1 MKFPTKNQLHLGV
14 VGSARAA
21 SASRWAWTLAF
32 LFFALLNAGC
42 STGYV
47 LRNAWAQ
54 VDLLWSREPLEK
66 VLESPRLT
74 EADKAKLRLARDAK
88 QFAELRLGLNR
99 NLNYESFVQL
109 DRDSV
114 SYVINAAPI
123 DRLEHHT
130 WWYPVVGSL
139 PYRGYFNREVTERE
153 AKALAASGELDV
165 HWRGV
170 AAYSTLGWFNDP
182 ILSSMLRY
190 DDYTLVNTIIHE
202 NVHAT
207 VFIKSNADFNERLA
221 TFLGN
226 WAADLFFAERDGP
239 DSAAVKAARAERSAE
254 QIFSKFISKEL
265 DSLRDWFAGP
275 AVELK
280 KDRAAFLKARRD
292 RYAEIQ
298 ARFQAEIEPALRAA
312 HTPTADHYARA
323 LDPERLNNARLLLWR
338 TYVYDLSDFEK
349 ALTHWQ
355 GDARKLIEWAKA
367 LKSDS
372 DPEAELKALIKSHT
386 PASH

>member
-1 MKFPTKNQLHLGV
+1 MKFSAKSKFHFGV
-14 VGSARAA
+14 VGSTRAA
-21 SASRWAWTLAF
+21 LASRYALSF
-32 LFFALLNAGC
+32 VLFTFALLNAGC
-42 STGYV
+42 STGYL

-66 VLESPRLT
+66 VLESPRLS
-74 EADKAKLRLARDAK
+74 EVDKAKLRLARDAK

-99 NLNYESFVQL
+99 NMNYESFVQL

-114 SYVINAAPI
+114 SYVINAAPV

-139 PYRGYFNREVTERE
+139 PYRGYFNREVAERE

-190 DDYTLVNTIIHE
+190 EDYTLVNTIIHE
-202 NVHAT
+202 SVHAT

-239 DSAAVKAARAERSAE
+239 DSATVKAARAERRAE

-265 DSLRDWFAGP
+265 DLLHDWFAGP
-275 AVELK
+275 AAELK

-292 RYAEIQ
+292 RYAEIH
-298 ARFQAEIEPALRAA
+298 ARFHAEIEPALRAA
-312 HTPTADHYARA
+312 HAPTADHYARA

-338 TYVYDLSDFEK
+338 TYVYDLSDFES
-349 ALTHWQ
+349 ALNKWQ
-355 GDARKLIEWAKA
+355 GDTRKLVEWAKA

-372 DPEAELKALIKSHT
+372 DPEAELKALIKA
-386 PASH
+386 P